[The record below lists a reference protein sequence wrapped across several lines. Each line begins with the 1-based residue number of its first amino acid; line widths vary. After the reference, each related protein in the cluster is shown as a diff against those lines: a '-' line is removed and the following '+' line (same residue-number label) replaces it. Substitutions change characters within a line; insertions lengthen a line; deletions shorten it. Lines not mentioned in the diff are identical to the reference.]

1 MAEFKYKARD
11 SKGVMI
17 EQTLVADN
25 ATSAREKLRAANLFV
40 IDITEVKAGADIVAK
55 LNEYLEKSKKVTLKD
70 MTIFSR
76 QFATMINAGVS
87 MARAL
92 AVLADQSE
100 NTRLRQIVKQ
110 IKDDV
115 EQGSELSAALGKHPD
130 VFSTLYVSMVK
141 AGEMSGALDDV
152 LNRLAVFLEKQ
163 SKLANEVKS
172 AMTYPVVVLV
182 IAVGIFFALLLFIL
196 PIFAGMFKQMNA
208 QLPAFTQA
216 LINLSTFVLQWW
228 WLIILVIVGSIFAF
242 RQYRKTPQG
251 KYNVDKQMLR
261 APVFGPL
268 IQKVAVA
275 RFTRTFGTLI
285 KSGVPLI
292 SALEIV
298 GLTAGNEVVAEAV
311 VSVRGAVSE
320 GQTLSVPLAETK
332 IFPPM
337 VTQMIAIGE
346 ETGALDEML
355 TKIADF
361 YDDEVEA
368 AIAAMTSLLEPLMIV
383 GIGGMVG
390 SIVVG
395 MYLPIFSII
404 QQIK

>member
-332 IFPPM
+332 IFPPW
-337 VTQMIAIGE
+337 
-346 ETGALDEML
+346 
-355 TKIADF
+355 
-361 YDDEVEA
+361 
-368 AIAAMTSLLEPLMIV
+368 
-383 GIGGMVG
+383 
-390 SIVVG
+390 
-395 MYLPIFSII
+395 
-404 QQIK
+404 

>member
-11 SKGVMI
+11 VKGVMV
-17 EQTLVADN
+17 EKSVVADN

-40 IDITEVKAGADIVAK
+40 IDIVEVKAGGDITARI
-55 LNEYLEKSKKVTLKD
+55 NEYLEKSKKITLKD

-92 AVLADQSE
+92 AVLAEQTE
-100 NTRLRQIVKQ
+100 NTRLRKIIKSV
-110 IKDDV
+110 KDDV
-115 EQGSELSAALGKHPD
+115 EQGSELSAAMEKFPD
-130 VFSTLYVSMVK
+130 VFSNLYTSMVR
-141 AGEMSGALDDV
+141 AGEMSGAMDEV

-172 AMTYPVVVLV
+172 ALTYPVAVLV
-182 IAVGIFFALLLFIL
+182 IAVLIFFGLLLFIL
-196 PIFAGMFKQMNA
+196 PIFAKMFAQMNA
-208 QLPAFTQA
+208 ELPGFTQG
-216 LINLSTFVLQWW
+216 LINMSNFVLKWW
-228 WLIILVIVGSIFAF
+228 WLIIASIFGAIYAF
-242 RQYRKTPQG
+242 NQYRKTKQG
-251 KYNVDKQMLR
+251 KYNVDKQMLK

-298 GLTAGNEVVAEAV
+298 GKTSGNEVVSEAV
-311 VSVRGAVSE
+311 TSVRGAVSE
-320 GQTLSVPLAETK
+320 GQPLSTPLVETK

-355 TKIADF
+355 SKIADF

-368 AIAAMTSLLEPLMIV
+368 SISAMTSMLEPLMIV

-395 MYLPIFSII
+395 MYLPIFTII